1 MNLEPGD
8 ELSNE
13 EVARASRLSVQE
25 VARIDASLLSHARP
39 QWRKLAMIVAL
50 AIADCDGDINNVPDA
65 FYARRTA
72 RLVSEGK
79 LMASGDLRRMRY
91 CEVKLP
97 ES

>member
-1 MNLEPGD
+1 MNLEPEN
-8 ELSNE
+8 ELSDE
-13 EVARASRLSVQE
+13 KEARASQLSAQE

-50 AIADCDGDINNVPDA
+50 AIDDCGGDINNVPDA
-65 FYARRTA
+65 FYARRAA

-79 LMASGDLRRMRY
+79 LMAAGDLRRMRY